1 MGIFLKDIN
10 LKGKTALITG
20 ATKGLGRGAAIAIA
34 EAGGNVIA
42 IGRNQKELDTLRKEI
57 KKFKVNYVPFSCDVN
72 DYNLLKSFITKLKKL
87 DILVNNAG
95 TNIPEP
101 FLNVK
106 KSSME
111 TLLNVNTKAVFN
123 VAQLWANQIIK
134 LKRKSGSIIN
144 ISSVVSSIIGAPN
157 RCIYGTTK
165 AAVIGL
171 TKSVAVDYVK
181 QGIRCNAICPGTVDT
196 PSLHSRLKDTGDY
209 EKAKQDFIS
218 RQPLGRIGKAEEI
231 ASLALYFSSDE
242 SSFVTGQTHVI
253 DGGWS
258 VGWNI

>member
-1 MGIFLKDIN
+1 MCIRD
-10 LKGKTALITG
+10 
-20 ATKGLGRGAAIAIA
+20 
-34 EAGGNVIA
+34 
-42 IGRNQKELDTLRKEI
+42 
-57 KKFKVNYVPFSCDVN
+57 
-72 DYNLLKSFITKLKKL
+72 
-87 DILVNNAG
+87 
-95 TNIPEP
+95 
-101 FLNVK
+101 
-106 KSSME
+106 
-111 TLLNVNTKAVFN
+111 
-123 VAQLWANQIIK
+123 
-134 LKRKSGSIIN
+134 
-144 ISSVVSSIIGAPN
+144 SIIGAPN

-231 ASLALYFSSDE
+231 ASLALYLSSDE

-258 VGWNI
+258 VG

>member
-1 MGIFLKDIN
+1 MHKDLENKVAI
-10 LKGKTALITG
+10 ITG
-20 ATKGLGRGAAIAIA
+20 ASRGLGQEYAVKLA
-34 EAGGNVIA
+34 EAGAKVIA
-42 IGRNQKELDTLRKEI
+42 ADITDCNKTTQIIKDSGGTCMSVQLDVRNQS
-57 KKFKVNYVPFSCDVN
+57 SCDAMAKMTF
-72 DYNLLKSFITKLKKL
+72 DKFGRI
-87 DILVNNAG
+87 DILVNNAALYG
-95 TNIPEP
+95 SLKGGRFDALAEQDWNDCLDVNI
-101 FLNVK
+101 
-106 KSSME
+106 SGIWRCC
-111 TLLNVNTKAVFN
+111 KAVIGSMK
-123 VAQLWANQIIK
+123 AQQ
-134 LKRKSGSIIN
+134 SGSIIN
-144 ISSVVSSIIGAPN
+144 ISSLAALAGLPYALHYSTS
-157 RCIYGTTK
+157 K

-231 ASLALYFSSDE
+231 ASLALYLSSDE

-258 VGWNI
+258 VG

>member
-1 MGIFLKDIN
+1 MKLNGKKVFITASGQGIGRAITERFIEEKATVFATDINYELIKDIQSE
-10 LKGKTALITG
+10 K
-20 ATKGLGRGAAIAIA
+20 
-34 EAGGNVIA
+34 
-42 IGRNQKELDTLRKEI
+42 KELDVMNKSELQTSISSFNPDILINCAGFVHSGKILDTEDEQFDFAVSLNIKSMFHSIQVAIPLMI
-57 KKFKVNYVPFSCDVN
+57 KK
-72 DYNLLKSFITKLKKL
+72 
-87 DILVNNAG
+87 G
-95 TNIPEP
+95 G
-101 FLNVK
+101 
-106 KSSME
+106 
-111 TLLNVNTKAVFN
+111 
-123 VAQLWANQIIK
+123 
-134 LKRKSGSIIN
+134 GSIIN

-157 RCIYGTTK
+157 RFIYGTTK

-209 EKAKQDFIS
+209 EKAKQDFIA

-231 ASLALYFSSDE
+231 ASLALYLSSDE

-258 VGWNI
+258 VG